1 MKKKVIA
8 LALTACMVPVGSGV
22 DVIAAKGDSGD
33 KITLNWQSLTAMINI
48 RKLSKLLKRKI
59 RILKLILKKYQIMQL
74 KF

>member
-1 MKKKVIA
+1 MKRKVA
-8 LALTACMVPVGSGV
+8 GVLA
-22 DVIAAKGDSGD
+22 AAMA
-33 KITLNWQSLTAMINI
+33 AMINI